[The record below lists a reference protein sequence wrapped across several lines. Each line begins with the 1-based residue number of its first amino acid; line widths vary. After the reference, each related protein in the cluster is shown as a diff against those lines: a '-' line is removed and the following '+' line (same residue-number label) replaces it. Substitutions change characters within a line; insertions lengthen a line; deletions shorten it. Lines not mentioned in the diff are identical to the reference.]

1 MKVCLFVKLWHSWVI
16 QGRGSLEGGFPKVAD
31 GPLNLVHWSCRILW
45 RTWVIKKRRING
57 KSNKPN
63 FIQLCRAPYSE
74 ESHLLQSCLFEI
86 FMIRFLNYIS
96 IVFRKAASAFDLSL
110 FTALFSV
117 VTSCFCRNS
126 GSLAMSSPQP
136 MNLTSTKADYEMPLT
151 PASAVFPLSWNYRD
165 SSVLKSFVRF
175 SDISKLQFVLQTL
188 LTDLQR
194 TDQRQLM

>member
-1 MKVCLFVKLWHSWVI
+1 
-16 QGRGSLEGGFPKVAD
+16 
-31 GPLNLVHWSCRILW
+31 
-45 RTWVIKKRRING
+45 
-57 KSNKPN
+57 
-63 FIQLCRAPYSE
+63 
-74 ESHLLQSCLFEI
+74 
-86 FMIRFLNYIS
+86 MIRFLNYIS

-175 SDISKLQFVLQTL
+175 SDISKLQYVLQTL